1 MSIQRDPGFSDL
13 LFWGGYAEVSYF
25 LTGERRIYGRAAGV
39 FGRVI
44 PKNPFR
50 PSARQWGAFQVAAR
64 VSMLD
69 LNSADIRGGQE
80 LNFTLGL
87 NWYLLSNLRLSANYV
102 HGRVFGQGDVDIAQ
116 ARLQVDF

>member
-1 MSIQRDPGFSDL
+1 M
-13 LFWGGYAEVSYF
+13 
-25 LTGERRIYGRAAGV
+25 

-50 PSARQWGAFQVAAR
+50 PSARQWGAFQIAAR

-69 LNSADIRGGQE
+69 LDDADIRGGQE

-87 NWYLLSNLRLSANYV
+87 NRYLLSNLRLSANYV
-102 HGRVFGQGDVDIAQ
+102 HGRVFGQGDVDILQ
-116 ARLQVDF
+116 ARLHVDF

>member
-1 MSIQRDPGFSDL
+1 
-13 LFWGGYAEVSYF
+13 
-25 LTGERRIYGRAAGV
+25 V

-50 PSARQWGAFQVAAR
+50 PFARQWGAFQVAAR

-69 LNSADIRGGQE
+69 LDDADIRGGQE

-87 NWYLLSNLRLSANYV
+87 NWYLLSNLRLSTNYV
-102 HGRVFGQGDVDIAQ
+102 HGRVFGQGDVDILQ

>member
-1 MSIQRDPGFSDL
+1 
-13 LFWGGYAEVSYF
+13 
-25 LTGERRIYGRAAGV
+25 V

-50 PSARQWGAFQVAAR
+50 PSARQWGALQVAAR

-69 LNSADIRGGQE
+69 LNDAEIRGGQE

-87 NWYLLSNLRLSANYV
+87 NWYLLSNPRLSGNYV
-102 HGRVFGQGDVDIAQ
+102 HGRVFGQGDVDILQ